1 MDRIVQSFADN
12 QRSAQLWRW
21 LCLLAAGLVLA
32 GLASAQDTRIGYV
45 DMKRLFDAAPQVVS
59 ARQAL
64 DDEFS
69 PRNQLLLAD
78 EARLQRLENEL
89 ASSGDLD
96 DEQRFET
103 EREIRNLRRSI
114 ERRREDLAEEL
125 RFRTNAEKKALEK
138 TIEVAVE
145 QVAEEGRYDMI
156 LSSPVAWASDR
167 IDITDEIL
175 EWLKE
180 DFENEQR
187 SQDQQRSR

>member
-12 QRSAQLWRW
+12 QRSAQLWRR
-21 LCLLAAGLVLA
+21 LCLLAASLVLA
-32 GLASAQDTRIGYV
+32 GLASAQDARIGYV

-69 PRNQLLLAD
+69 PRNQLLLTD

-145 QVAEEGRYDMI
+145 QVAEEGGYDMI